1 MFLISCILLTLR
13 RIRNLAAKLQRKSE
27 KSSSTR
33 YFFAGGSDFSLYI
46 NQVKDLER
54 NLIANGQLD
63 DTVVSLATPE
73 RTMTILKE
81 VQETKVVT
89 CIYNEVAELV

>member
-63 DTVVSLATPE
+63 DTVANRGT
-73 RTMTILKE
+73 TMIIDIE
-81 VQETKVVT
+81 YTKIVT
-89 CIYNEVAELV
+89 CINYEVTELI

>member
-13 RIRNLAAKLQRKSE
+13 RIRNSAAKLQRKSE
-27 KSSSTR
+27 KSSSAR

-54 NLIANGQLD
+54 DLVANGQLD
-63 DTVVSLATPE
+63 DTVVSLATPV

-81 VQETKVVT
+81 VQKTKVVT
-89 CIYNEVAELV
+89 CINHEIAELI